1 MPLQTTPGFFRTQ
14 RSFEVIALHIHR
26 LRAQFVPVD
35 PKNWAHEEMQ
45 ISKFRGDHEIVIVNP
60 VVPIPAEL
68 QQPATQ
74 QIVK

>member
-1 MPLQTTPGFFRTQ
+1 
-14 RSFEVIALHIHR
+14 
-26 LRAQFVPVD
+26 VD

-60 VVPIPAEL
+60 VAPIPAEL

-74 QIVK
+74 QMVKQLGTGFMYMGEK